1 VKACREGSGKEVVG
15 VFKTTPRQDFG
26 WGCHSWDFL
35 GCRV

>member
-26 WGCHSWDFL
+26 
-35 GCRV
+35 